1 MKSADLQGY
10 GELWLEPGEA
20 LPRSFYSCDPI
31 DLSLKLLN
39 KVLVC
44 APQGE
49 FMDVGESLI
58 NSKSQA
64 EPRHRV
70 DSGIR
75 AGRIRAGRIVEVEA
89 YGGADDISSHGHRG
103 KTKRNEVMFG
113 PPGHLYV
120 YFTYGMHWC
129 SNVVCGEDGEC
140 AAVLL
145 RALEPLAGIEQMRK
159 ARPAARKD
167 TDLCSGPAKL
177 TQALG
182 ITGDQNGIDLVA
194 ETNGE
199 TNSGDTL
206 RQPETASVSRLSSST
221 LGTASLSITIHD
233 DGTPPPKSPAQ
244 TTRIGVKSD
253 LPWRWHTPD
262 NPHVSCP

>member
-1 MKSADLQGY
+1 MKHEL
-10 GELWLEPGEA
+10 GEP

-31 DLSLKLLN
+31 ELSLKLLN
-39 KVLVC
+39 KAVVC
-44 APQGE
+44 IYESSSQKAP
-49 FMDVGESLI
+49 
-58 NSKSQA
+58 NSHSN
-64 EPRHRV
+64 
-70 DSGIR
+70 SS
-75 AGRIRAGRIVEVEA
+75 IRAGRIVEVEA

-145 RALEPLAGIEQMRK
+145 RALEPLAGIDQMCK

-182 ITGDQNGIDLVA
+182 ITGDQNGIDLV
-194 ETNGE
+194 
-199 TNSGDTL
+199 S
-206 RQPETASVSRLSSST
+206 PKASAQV
-221 LGTASLSITIHD
+221 SITIHD
-233 DGTPPPKSPAQ
+233 DGTPPPKSPIQ

-253 LPWRWHTPD
+253 LPWRWYIPD
-262 NPHVSCP
+262 HPHISRP

>member
-1 MKSADLQGY
+1 MSREIAETEL
-10 GELWLEPGEA
+10 GEP
-20 LPRSFYSCDPI
+20 LPRAFYSCDPI
-31 DLSLKLLN
+31 ELSLKLLN
-39 KVLVC
+39 KVIVC
-44 APQGE
+44 VCEGSSNAT
-49 FMDVGESLI
+49 FRATASR
-58 NSKSQA
+58 KSQK
-64 EPRHRV
+64 V
-70 DSGIR
+70 SDSNGNTS
-75 AGRIRAGRIVEVEA
+75 IRAGRIVEVEA

-145 RALEPLAGIEQMRK
+145 RALEPIAGIDQMFQ
-159 ARPAARKD
+159 ARPAARKE

-182 ITGDQNGIDLVA
+182 ITGDQNGVDLVSPKTS
-194 ETNGE
+194 E
-199 TNSGDTL
+199 
-206 RQPETASVSRLSSST
+206 QV
-221 LGTASLSITIHD
+221 SITIHD
-233 DGTPPPKSPAQ
+233 DGTPPSKSPAQ

-253 LPWRWHTPD
+253 LPWRWHIPD
-262 NPHVSCP
+262 NPHVSRP

>member
-1 MKSADLQGY
+1 MKHEF
-10 GELWLEPGEA
+10 GEP

-31 DLSLKLLN
+31 ELSLKLLN
-39 KVLVC
+39 KAVVC
-44 APQGE
+44 IY
-49 FMDVGESLI
+49 ESSSQKAS
-58 NSKSQA
+58 NSHGNS
-64 EPRHRV
+64 
-70 DSGIR
+70 S
-75 AGRIRAGRIVEVEA
+75 IRAGRIVEVEA

-113 PPGHLYV
+113 PPGCLYV

-129 SNVVCGEDGEC
+129 SNVVCGKDGEC
-140 AAVLL
+140 SAVLL
-145 RALEPLAGIEQMRK
+145 RALEPLAGIDQMRQ

-177 TQALG
+177 AQALG
-182 ITGDQNGIDLVA
+182 ITGDQNGIDLAA

-199 TNSGDTL
+199 ANSGDTL
-206 RQPETASVSRLSSST
+206 RQPETSNPSRPSSST

-253 LPWRWHTPD
+253 LPWRWHIPD
-262 NPHVSCP
+262 NPHVSRP

>member
-1 MKSADLQGY
+1 MKPADIQGP
-10 GELWLEPGEA
+10 GEFWLEPGEA

-39 KVLVC
+39 KVIVC
-44 APQGE
+44 
-49 FMDVGESLI
+49 VYESISPNLRNPT
-58 NSKSQA
+58 NSRESQKVSDG
-64 EPRHRV
+64 HRN
-70 DSGIR
+70 SS
-75 AGRIRAGRIVEVEA
+75 IRAGRIVEVEA
-89 YGGADDISSHGHRG
+89 YGGVDDISSHGHRG

-145 RALEPLAGIEQMRK
+145 RALEPLAGIDQMRK

-194 ETNGE
+194 ETNGA

-206 RQPETASVSRLSSST
+206 RQPETSSLSRPSAST

-253 LPWRWHTPD
+253 LPWRWHIPD
-262 NPHVSCP
+262 NPHVSRS

>member
-1 MKSADLQGY
+1 MSREIAKAEL
-10 GELWLEPGEA
+10 GEP
-20 LPRSFYSCDPI
+20 LPRAFYSCDPI
-31 DLSLKLLN
+31 ELSLKLLN
-39 KVLVC
+39 KVIVC
-44 APQGE
+44 VCEGSSNAT
-49 FMDVGESLI
+49 FRATDSR
-58 NSKSQA
+58 KSQK
-64 EPRHRV
+64 V
-70 DSGIR
+70 SDSNGNTS
-75 AGRIRAGRIVEVEA
+75 IRAGRIVEVEA

-145 RALEPLAGIEQMRK
+145 RALEPMAGIEAMFR
-159 ARPAARKD
+159 ARPAARKEI
-167 TDLCSGPAKL
+167 DLCSGPAKL

-182 ITGDQNGIDLVA
+182 ITGDQNGIDLVSKPD
-194 ETNGE
+194 GE
-199 TNSGDTL
+199 AKHSDTPVK
-206 RQPETASVSRLSSST
+206 QPESSIT
-221 LGTASLSITIHD
+221 PKLSITIHD

-253 LPWRWHTPD
+253 LPWRWHIPD
-262 NPHVSCP
+262 NPHVSRP

>member
-1 MKSADLQGY
+1 MKQGLDKLWSEHKL
-10 GELWLEPGEA
+10 GEP

-44 APQGE
+44 QPFGVSGNRGDGRESGVKAGHGE
-49 FMDVGESLI
+49 A
-58 NSKSQA
+58 QA
-64 EPRHRV
+64 KC
-70 DSGIR
+70 SS
-75 AGRIRAGRIVEVEA
+75 IRAGRIVEVEA

-145 RALEPLAGIEQMRK
+145 RALEPLSRH
-159 ARPAARKD
+159 RPNVPSPPSRPQRNRP
-167 TDLCSGPAKL
+167 LQRPR
-177 TQALG
+177 QA
-182 ITGDQNGIDLVA
+182 
-194 ETNGE
+194 
-199 TNSGDTL
+199 NSSP
-206 RQPETASVSRLSSST
+206 RHHRR
-221 LGTASLSITIHD
+221 
-233 DGTPPPKSPAQ
+233 PK
-244 TTRIGVKSD
+244 R
-253 LPWRWHTPD
+253 H
-262 NPHVSCP
+262 

>member
-1 MKSADLQGY
+1 MKQGLAKFWSEHKL
-10 GELWLEPGEA
+10 GEP
-20 LPRSFYSCDPI
+20 LPRAFYSCDPI

-44 APQGE
+44 VQQDGLP
-49 FMDVGESLI
+49 DVREPLSNG
-58 NSKSQA
+58 KSQKD
-64 EPRHRV
+64 PRHYNG
-70 DSGIR
+70 SIR
-75 AGRIRAGRIVEVEA
+75 IGRIVEVEA

-113 PPGHLYV
+113 SPGHLYV

-145 RALEPLAGIEQMRK
+145 RALEPLAGTEEMFQ

-167 TDLCSGPAKL
+167 ADLCSGPAKL

-182 ITGDQNGIDLVA
+182 ITGDQNGIDLV
-194 ETNGE
+194 
-199 TNSGDTL
+199 S
-206 RQPETASVSRLSSST
+206 PKASEQM
-221 LGTASLSITIHD
+221 SITIHD

-253 LPWRWHTPD
+253 LPWRWHLSD
-262 NPHVSCP
+262 NAHVSRP

>member
-1 MKSADLQGY
+1 MNI
-10 GELWLEPGEA
+10 A
-20 LPRSFYSCDPI
+20 LPRSFYSCDSVE
-31 DLSLKLLN
+31 LSLNLLN

-44 APQGE
+44 AQQGE
-49 FMDVGESLI
+49 FEELRRSG
-58 NSKSQA
+58 
-64 EPRHRV
+64 
-70 DSGIR
+70 DSGIQ
-75 AGRIRAGRIVEVEA
+75 AERIRAGRIVEVEA

-145 RALEPLAGIEQMRK
+145 RALEPLAGMDRMRK

-177 TQALG
+177 TQALS
-182 ITGDQNGIDLVA
+182 ITGEQNGIDLVA
-194 ETNGE
+194 EANGE
-199 TNSGDTL
+199 G
-206 RQPETASVSRLSSST
+206 
-221 LGTASLSITIHD
+221 SLSITIYD

-253 LPWRWHTPD
+253 LQWRWHIPD
-262 NPHVSCP
+262 NPHVSRP

>member
-1 MKSADLQGY
+1 MKSADFQGQD
-10 GELWLEPGEA
+10 EFWLGTSEA

-31 DLSLKLLN
+31 ELSLKLLN

-44 APQGE
+44 QPFGVSGRGDGRE
-49 FMDVGESLI
+49 GDV
-58 NSKSQA
+58 K
-64 EPRHRV
+64 
-70 DSGIR
+70 
-75 AGRIRAGRIVEVEA
+75 AGRDEAQAGCSGIRAGRIVEVEA

-113 PPGHLYV
+113 SPGHLYV

-145 RALEPLAGIEQMRK
+145 RALEPLAGIDQMFQ

-167 TDLCSGPAKL
+167 NDLCSGPAKL

-182 ITGDQNGIDLVA
+182 ITGDQNGIDLV
-194 ETNGE
+194 
-199 TNSGDTL
+199 S
-206 RQPETASVSRLSSST
+206 PKASEQM
-221 LGTASLSITIHD
+221 SITIHE
-233 DGTPPPKSPAQ
+233 DGTPPPKSPVQ

-253 LPWRWHTPD
+253 LPWRWHLPD
-262 NPHVSCP
+262 NAHVSRP

>member
-1 MKSADLQGY
+1 MRGKRFDGQDEFLLEL
-10 GELWLEPGEA
+10 GEP
-20 LPRSFYSCDPI
+20 LPRSFYRCDPI

-44 APQGE
+44 QPFGVSGNRGDVRESDVKAGHGE
-49 FMDVGESLI
+49 ARA
-58 NSKSQA
+58 KC
-64 EPRHRV
+64 
-70 DSGIR
+70 SG
-75 AGRIRAGRIVEVEA
+75 IRAGRIVEVEA
-89 YGGADDISSHGHRG
+89 YGSVDDISSHGHRG

-113 PPGHLYV
+113 PAGHLYV

-145 RALEPLAGIEQMRK
+145 RALEPLTGIDQMFQ
-159 ARPAARKD
+159 ARPAARKE

-182 ITGDQNGIDLVA
+182 ITGDQNGIDLVV
-194 ETNGE
+194 GV
-199 TNSGDTL
+199 S
-206 RQPETASVSRLSSST
+206 PASVISDTKPVKSMPQDTPANLPRT
-221 LGTASLSITIHD
+221 EAKPLSITIHD
-233 DGTPPPKSPAQ
+233 DGTPPPKTPSQ

-253 LPWRWHTPD
+253 LPWRWHIPD
-262 NPHVSCP
+262 NPHVSRP

>member
-1 MKSADLQGY
+1 MSREIAETEL
-10 GELWLEPGEA
+10 GEP
-20 LPRSFYSCDPI
+20 LPRAFYSCDPI
-31 DLSLKLLN
+31 ELSLKLLN

-44 APQGE
+44 VYEGDSQKVHSSNG
-49 FMDVGESLI
+49 
-58 NSKSQA
+58 KS
-64 EPRHRV
+64 
-70 DSGIR
+70 ST
-75 AGRIRAGRIVEVEA
+75 RAGRIVEVEA

-145 RALEPLAGIEQMRK
+145 RALEPMAGIEAMFQ

-182 ITGDQNGIDLVA
+182 ITGAQNGIDLVSKLD
-194 ETNGE
+194 GE
-199 TNSGDTL
+199 AKHSDTPVK
-206 RQPETASVSRLSSST
+206 QPESSIT
-221 LGTASLSITIHD
+221 PKLSITIHD

-244 TTRIGVKSD
+244 TKRIGVKSD
-253 LPWRWHTPD
+253 LPWRWHIPD
-262 NPHVSCP
+262 NPHISGP

>member
-1 MKSADLQGY
+1 M
-10 GELWLEPGEA
+10 ETGEA
-20 LPRSFYSCDPI
+20 LPRSFYICDPI
-31 DLSLKLLN
+31 ELSLKLLN
-39 KVLVC
+39 KVIVC
-44 APQGE
+44 VYEDSSPEFREVTNSRKPQKVS
-49 FMDVGESLI
+49 DS
-58 NSKSQA
+58 NSNTS
-64 EPRHRV
+64 
-70 DSGIR
+70 
-75 AGRIRAGRIVEVEA
+75 IRAGRIVEVEA

-145 RALEPLAGIEQMRK
+145 RALEPIAGIDQMFQ
-159 ARPAARKD
+159 ARPSARKD

-194 ETNGE
+194 KPDGE
-199 TNSGDTL
+199 ANHSDMPVK
-206 RQPETASVSRLSSST
+206 QPESSIT
-221 LGTASLSITIHD
+221 PKLSITIHD
-233 DGTPPPKSPAQ
+233 DGTSPSKSPAQ

-253 LPWRWHTPD
+253 LPWRWHIPD
-262 NPHVSCP
+262 NPHVSRP

>member
-1 MKSADLQGY
+1 MKPADIQEH
-10 GELWLEPGEA
+10 GEFWLEPGEA

-44 APQGE
+44 AQQGE
-49 FMDVGESLI
+49 F
-58 NSKSQA
+58 KSQ
-64 EPRHRV
+64 EEFRHRG

-75 AGRIRAGRIVEVEA
+75 AERIRAGRIVEVEA

-145 RALEPLAGIEQMRK
+145 RALEPLAGIDQMHE
-159 ARPAARKD
+159 ARPVARKD

-194 ETNGE
+194 EANGE
-199 TNSGDTL
+199 
-206 RQPETASVSRLSSST
+206 
-221 LGTASLSITIHD
+221 ASLSITIHE
-233 DGTPPPKSPAQ
+233 DGTPPPKSPIQ
-244 TTRIGVKSD
+244 TARIGVKSD
-253 LPWRWHTPD
+253 LPWRWHIPD
-262 NPHVSCP
+262 NPHVSRP

>member
-1 MKSADLQGY
+1 MLKHEL
-10 GELWLEPGEA
+10 GEP
-20 LPRSFYSCDPI
+20 LPREFYSCDPI
-31 DLSLKLLN
+31 ELSLKLLN

-44 APQGE
+44 VY
-49 FMDVGESLI
+49 DSRESPKA
-58 NSKSQA
+58 SSSDGKGS
-64 EPRHRV
+64 
-70 DSGIR
+70 
-75 AGRIRAGRIVEVEA
+75 IRAGRIVEVEA
-89 YGGADDISSHGHRG
+89 YGGEDDISSHGHRG

-145 RALEPLAGIEQMRK
+145 RAIEPLAGIEEMFQ
-159 ARPAARKD
+159 ARPAARKE

-182 ITGDQNGIDLVA
+182 ITGDQNGIDLVV
-194 ETNGE
+194 GV
-199 TNSGDTL
+199 S
-206 RQPETASVSRLSSST
+206 PASVISDTKPVKSMPQDTPANLPRT
-221 LGTASLSITIHD
+221 EAKPLSITIHD
-233 DGTPPPKSPAQ
+233 DGTPPPKTPSQ

-253 LPWRWHTPD
+253 LPWRWHIPD
-262 NPHVSCP
+262 NPHVSRP

>member
-1 MKSADLQGY
+1 MLANDL
-10 GELWLEPGEA
+10 GEPLA
-20 LPRSFYSCDPI
+20 RSFYSCDPI

-44 APQGE
+44 
-49 FMDVGESLI
+49 ESLDFSG
-58 NSKSQA
+58 NDGGGSDGGGGGVGSG
-64 EPRHRV
+64 RV
-70 DSGIR
+70 
-75 AGRIRAGRIVEVEA
+75 RAGRIVEVEA
-89 YGGADDISSHGHRG
+89 YGGTDDISSHGHRG

-129 SNVVCGEDGEC
+129 SNVVCGIDGEC

-145 RALEPLAGIEQMRK
+145 RALEPLAGIEEMFQ
-159 ARPAARKD
+159 ARSAARKE

-182 ITGDQNGIDLVA
+182 ITGDQNGIDLIIGA
-194 ETNGE
+194 TSIGATSEANHMPF
-199 TNSGDTL
+199 SGIAD
-206 RQPETASVSRLSSST
+206 
-221 LGTASLSITIHD
+221 LSITIHD
-233 DGTPPPKSPAQ
+233 DGISPPKFPAQ

-253 LPWRWHTPD
+253 LPWRWHIPD
-262 NPHVSCP
+262 NPYVSHR

>member
-1 MKSADLQGY
+1 MKQRLDKLWSEHKL
-10 GELWLEPGEA
+10 GEP
-20 LPRSFYSCDPI
+20 LPKAFYICDPI

-44 APQGE
+44 VQQDGLP
-49 FMDVGESLI
+49 DV
-58 NSKSQA
+58 K
-64 EPRHRV
+64 EPLSNGKAQEDPKHHGG
-70 DSGIR
+70 S
-75 AGRIRAGRIVEVEA
+75 IRAGRIVEVEA

-129 SNVVCGEDGEC
+129 SNVVCGEEGDC

-145 RALEPLAGIEQMRK
+145 RALEPLAGTEEMFQ

-182 ITGDQNGIDLVA
+182 ITGDQNGIDLV
-194 ETNGE
+194 
-199 TNSGDTL
+199 SS
-206 RQPETASVSRLSSST
+206 RASEQM
-221 LGTASLSITIHD
+221 SITIHD
-233 DGTPPPKSPAQ
+233 DGTPPSKSPIQ

-253 LPWRWHTPD
+253 LAWRWYVSG
-262 NPHVSCP
+262 NSHVSRP

>member
-1 MKSADLQGY
+1 MRGQRFDGQDEFLLEL
-10 GELWLEPGEA
+10 GEP

-31 DLSLKLLN
+31 ELSLKLLN

-44 APQGE
+44 QPFGVSGNRGDGRESDVKTGHGE
-49 FMDVGESLI
+49 VR
-58 NSKSQA
+58 A
-64 EPRHRV
+64 RC
-70 DSGIR
+70 SG
-75 AGRIRAGRIVEVEA
+75 IRAGRIVEVET

-113 PPGHLYV
+113 PAGHLYV

-145 RALEPLAGIEQMRK
+145 RALEPLVGIEQMFQ
-159 ARPAARKD
+159 ARPAARKE

-182 ITGDQNGIDLVA
+182 ITGDQNGIDLI
-194 ETNGE
+194 
-199 TNSGDTL
+199 S
-206 RQPETASVSRLSSST
+206 PKASEQM
-221 LGTASLSITIHD
+221 SITIHD
-233 DGTPPPKSPAQ
+233 DGTSPPKSPAQ

-253 LPWRWHTPD
+253 LPWRWHIPD
-262 NPHVSCP
+262 NPHVSRP